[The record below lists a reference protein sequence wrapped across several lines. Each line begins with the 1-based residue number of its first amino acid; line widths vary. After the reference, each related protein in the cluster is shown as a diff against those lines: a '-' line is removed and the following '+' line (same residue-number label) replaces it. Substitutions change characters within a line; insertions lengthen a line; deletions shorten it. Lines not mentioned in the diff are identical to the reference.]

1 MRASMLVTAILALS
15 VACSF
20 GAVCEESPEQVAP
33 VGRHSKPLLRQR
45 SKTEIEKQ
53 GSMSLDPR
61 SSSKKK
67 NRICQ
72 DSDLYQLPQSLLRRL
87 YDSHSVSLEGLL
99 KVLSKA
105 STGPKETS
113 LPQKRDMHDFFVGLM
128 GKRNSQPDAPTDV
141 GEENTPS
148 FGTLK

>member
-1 MRASMLVTAILALS
+1 MRGSVLVTAILALS

-20 GAVCEESPEQVAP
+20 EVVCEESQEQAAP
-33 VGRHSKPLLRQR
+33 GGRHSK
-45 SKTEIEKQ
+45 
-53 GSMSLDPR
+53 
-61 SSSKKK
+61 
-67 NRICQ
+67 

-87 YDSHSVSLEGLL
+87 YDSRSVSLEGLL

-105 STGPKETS
+105 SMGPKETS

-128 GKRNSQPDAPTDV
+128 GKRNSQPDTPTDV
-141 GEENTPS
+141 VEENTPS